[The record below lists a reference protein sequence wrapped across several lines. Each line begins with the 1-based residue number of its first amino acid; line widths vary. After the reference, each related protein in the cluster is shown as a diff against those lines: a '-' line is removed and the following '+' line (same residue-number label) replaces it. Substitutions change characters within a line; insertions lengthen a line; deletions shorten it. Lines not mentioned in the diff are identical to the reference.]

1 MYGCCVV
8 EGTCNRGMAECVLM
22 TETSREGHFMFIH
35 TYVRTYRSVSEPVIH
50 RFAHQLTLHS
60 KCGYVSL

>member
-22 TETSREGHFMFIH
+22 TETSREGHFMFVH
-35 TYVRTYRSVSEPVIH
+35 MYVHAGQSVSQSFT
-50 RFAHQLTLHS
+50 RLLTS
-60 KCGYVSL
+60 